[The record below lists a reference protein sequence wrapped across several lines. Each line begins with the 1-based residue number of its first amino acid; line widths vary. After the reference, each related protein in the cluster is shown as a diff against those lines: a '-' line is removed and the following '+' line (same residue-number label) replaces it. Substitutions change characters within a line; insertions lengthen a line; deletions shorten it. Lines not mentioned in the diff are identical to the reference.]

1 MEREEIE
8 AMWER
13 IKALEENSLRISKT
27 LGEQSITSVVG
38 LVRTLVEPMG
48 KFENFKAYMEPKS
61 KEALKRISN
70 AQNVDEV
77 IQIIRRFDND
87 CTLFTKALLK

>member
-13 IKALEENSLRISKT
+13 IKALEENSLKISKT
-27 LGEQSITSVVG
+27 LGEIAITTVVG
-38 LVRTLVEPMG
+38 LVRSLMVPTG

-61 KEALKRISN
+61 KEALEGIAN
-70 AQNVDEV
+70 AQNPE
-77 IQIIRRFDND
+77 QIIDITRQFSND
-87 CTLFTKALLK
+87 SSVFTGALLK